1 MFARDRLEP
10 LAQASRQFD
19 QNVAPG
25 FTMFFP
31 AVDRR

>member
-1 MFARDRLEP
+1 MLARDRLEL
-10 LAQASRQFD
+10 LAQTSRQVD